1 MKKLLFLLAIP
12 VAFSVTSC
20 KKAGCTDSVASNYS
34 DAAKKDDGS
43 CTYSEK
49 LIFWQDM
56 AAATSWVN
64 LGVTNLKFY
73 VNGQYVGSSLAS
85 EYMVDGVAPNCS
97 SNGQASYTIDFGK
110 NKTTSVQ
117 VKVTD
122 ETDFVWYDEPITVTA
137 GSCNYYQVY

>member
-1 MKKLLFLLAIP
+1 MAIP
-12 VAFSVTSC
+12 LAFSVTSC
-20 KKAGCTDSVASNYS
+20 KKAGCTDPISSNYS

-73 VNGQYVGSSLAS
+73 VNGQYVGSCLAS
-85 EYMVDGVAPNCS
+85 DYMVNGVAPTCS
-97 SNGQASYTIDFGK
+97 SNGQAAHTIDFGK
-110 NKTTSVQ
+110 NKITSVQ
-117 VKVTD
+117 IKVTD
-122 ETDFVWYDEPITVTA
+122 ENDFVWYEEPITVAA
-137 GSCNYYQVY
+137 GSCNYYQIY